1 MFVNLISYSLD
12 EEIWDMRLHFQ
23 GTDNMERKY
32 SVSSDISY
40 LTILAFAELEG
51 YGMEAFLTYVKEEG
65 KGLEGVEVLDSEEA
79 LEEMLDLF
87 VDKKILNIIVRKP
100 TDPIPADVN
109 IDHRKLEEQ
118 IPISNVGEEVVYSV
132 SQQGVLYPL
141 QNATLAPEIPEEPYL
156 NTQQSCNFNK
166 GKMLWKKKKM

>member
-1 MFVNLISYSLD
+1 MS
-12 EEIWDMRLHFQ
+12 LHFQ

-40 LTILAFAELEG
+40 LTILALAELEG
-51 YGMEAFLTYVKEEG
+51 YGMDACLTYVKEEG
-65 KGLEGVEVLDSEEA
+65 EGLEGVEVLDSEEA

-87 VDKKILNIIVRKP
+87 VDKKILNITVRKP
-100 TDPIPADVN
+100 TDPSPADVN
-109 IDHRKLEEQ
+109 MDHIMLEEQ
-118 IPISNVGEEVVYSV
+118 IPIDHVGEPVVYSV

-141 QNATLAPEIPEEPYL
+141 PNATLAAAIPEEPYL